1 MSLCER
7 CEKPLKPFKS
17 TKRQH
22 LNYKERKLHLKCW
35 KEQQKDYWFNQI
47 FLKNDGKL

>member
-7 CEKPLKPFKS
+7 CEKPLKPFTT

-35 KEQQKDYWFNQI
+35 KENRNDYWFNET
-47 FLKNDGKL
+47 FLKNNGKV